1 MTQPRL
7 AHQTEHGRMYS
18 RSTNTPP
25 TVPSITT
32 VIAQQAVDLTGWSGY
47 MAANHLAS
55 HPALLGA
62 ANDPGQLRSLVR
74 EAASAA
80 EQYRNTAAER
90 GDRVHFYCEQIALQ
104 AMGRDH
110 RAREARE
117 DLAQHGE
124 HQFADRFDEW
134 WSAYGVEPLAAEATV
149 WNHDVGYAGTLDL
162 IARIGGRVCLIDFKT
177 RGTDRDGFVKALD
190 EKVVMQLT
198 AGMKA
203 QEWLV
208 DAEAGT
214 WESFPFGANPLLLPV
229 AIGQTEVRPM
239 RARDDVLAHHWYKFC
254 SLRRVWETTA
264 DATAAGRALLP
275 IAPPPAGGT
284 VAGERRRPSGA
295 TAVSAL
301 AGSGPGTGS

>member
-1 MTQPRL
+1 M
-7 AHQTEHGRMYS
+7 
-18 RSTNTPP
+18 
-25 TVPSITT
+25 PSITT
-32 VIAQQAVDLTGWSGY
+32 VIGQQATDLTGWSGY

-55 HPALLGA
+55 HPGLLSA
-62 ANDPGQLRSLVR
+62 AGDPGQLRPLVR

-90 GDRVHFYCEQIALQ
+90 GDRVHHYAEQVALR
-104 AMGRDH
+104 ALGREH

-117 DLAQHGE
+117 DLAAHGE
-124 HQFADRFDEW
+124 QQFADRFDEW
-134 WSAYGVEPLAAEATV
+134 WTAYQVEPIAAEATV
-149 WNHDVGYAGTLDL
+149 WNQDVGYAGTLDL

-177 RGTDRDGFVKALD
+177 KGTDRDGFVKAMD
-190 EKVVMQLT
+190 EKVVMQLV

-208 DAEAGT
+208 DAEAGI
-214 WESFPFGANPLLLPV
+214 WEPFPHGQSPLLLPV

-264 DATAAGRALLP
+264 NATAAGRALLP
-275 IAPPPAGGT
+275 IAPPPAGSPA
-284 VAGERRRPSGA
+284 VRPEAAGPAVEATAGGPEEPRRPAGA

-301 AGSGPGTGS
+301 AGTASAAGS